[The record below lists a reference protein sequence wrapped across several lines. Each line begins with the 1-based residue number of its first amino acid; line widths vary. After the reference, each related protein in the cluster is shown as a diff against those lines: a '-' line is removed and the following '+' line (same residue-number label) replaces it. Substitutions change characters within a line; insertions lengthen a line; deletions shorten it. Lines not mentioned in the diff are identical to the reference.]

1 MEVATGE
8 DVGVQEETAAEGI
21 EDVEAGVGEVVEG
34 GGEGN
39 EILHDD
45 TRSGSPRQ
53 RN

>member
-21 EDVEAGVGEVVEG
+21 EDVEAGVEVVEG

-39 EILHDD
+39 ETLHDD
-45 TRSGSPRQ
+45 TRSGRPRQ